1 MVSDIVA
8 AVKEVK
14 PNIKVNTHIVPW
26 RKDDFGNARERVA
39 GQDIAEFAKYADYVS
54 PMCYSFMLKREPEWI
69 GEFVTSFN
77 AEAPNKVLPSIQIKE
92 AYIEKS
98 ITGEL
103 FEKCL
108 RESLGEASQ
117 GVVLWAW
124 DALDAEPNYKQ
135 IMKKVVG
142 ETRK

>member
-108 RESLGEASQ
+108 REALGGASQ
-117 GVVLWAW
+117 GAVLWAW
-124 DALDAEPNYKQ
+124 DALDAEPAYRQ
-135 IMKKVVG
+135 IMKKVVE